1 MKKIYSVACLI
12 LVILLFQNCKK
23 SSSTDTTPTTPLP
36 LLRANVNGTTWTPDT
51 LNATITYNTALKTK
65 VLSFTGTRDQQRVTC
80 SVTLKNATA
89 ANDFTL
95 DDYNVDDTGNPLM
108 VYSAQQKSSNGSYVF
123 VPLATATANNGK
135 VSITAVD
142 NAGGVLTGTFSFT
155 YSKLNYDSNGEVVSV
170 TNYAVTGG
178 TFTKMPYTFITK

>member
-1 MKKIYSVACLI
+1 MKRIYSVACLI
-12 LVILLFQNCKK
+12 LVVLLFQNCKK
-23 SSSTDTTPTTPLP
+23 SSNNDTTTTTPA
-36 LLRANVNGTTWTPDT
+36 LLTANVNGTTWTPDT
-51 LNATITYNTALKTK
+51 LSATITYNTALKTK
-65 VLSFTGTRDQQRVTC
+65 VLSFTGTRYQQRVTC

-95 DDYNVDDTGNPLM
+95 DDYSVDDTGNPLM
-108 VYSAQQKSSNGSYVF
+108 VYSTQQKSSNGSYVF
-123 VPLATATANNGK
+123 VPLATATTDNGK

-142 NAGGVLTGTFSFT
+142 NAGGVITGTFSFT

-178 TFTKMPYTFITK
+178 TFNNMPYTFITK